1 MRFGWSAPGR
11 TRLRARYWPEEGIAP
26 NRRRDRAESS
36 ADLPPLIVIVG
47 PTATGKTAVSLA
59 VADAIGDVEIV
70 SADSRQVYRGM
81 DVGTAKVASEARRRI
96 PHHGLDLVDPDEPFS
111 VAAFQR
117 HARSALRAID
127 DRGRVGIL
135 VGGTGLY
142 VRAVARGFELD
153 EARPDEH
160 LRAEMAARLEEEGV
174 AALAAELQRTAPAI
188 AAATDLR
195 NPRRVVRALERVRAG
210 GDRLPAPPRGYP
222 APVLWLGLDSDRSV
236 HSESIHRRAA
246 EQFRSGLLD
255 EAGALLAKYSPD
267 LPAFSAFGYRE
278 AMQCFTGNLTVE
290 QAVEETSRRTRAYA
304 RRQRT
309 WFRAE
314 PEITWLDAGSD
325 PVPDALGAVRRFL
338 DA

>member
-1 MRFGWSAPGR
+1 M
-11 TRLRARYWPEEGIAP
+11 IC
-26 NRRRDRAESS
+26 
-36 ADLPPLIVIVG
+36 G
-47 PTATGKTAVSLA
+47 PTAAGKSALA
-59 VADAIGDVEIV
+59 MALAERLGAAIV

-111 VAAFQR
+111 VADFQR
-117 HARSALRAID
+117 HAWSALRGIAE
-127 DRGRVGIL
+127 RGRVGVL

-153 EARPDEH
+153 DARPDER
-160 LRAEMAARLEEEGV
+160 LRAEMAARLEKEGI
-174 AALAAELQRTAPAI
+174 AALAAELQREAPAV

-195 NPRRVVRALERVRAG
+195 NPRRVVRALERVRTG
-210 GDRLPAPPRGYP
+210 GDPPPRPPAGYP
-222 APVLWLGLDSDRSV
+222 APLLWLGLDLERSV
-236 HSESIHRRAA
+236 HAEAIYRRAG

-255 EAGALLAKYSPD
+255 ETSALVAKYPAD

-278 AMQCFTGNLTVE
+278 AMACLAGKLSLE
-290 QAVEETSRRTRAYA
+290 QAIEETSRRTRAYA

-314 PEITWLDAGSD
+314 PEIAWFDAEKD
-325 PVPDALGAVRRFL
+325 PVKAALPAVRRFV
-338 DA
+338 DT